1 MNSDRHRAANFC
13 NVPIREWQE
22 TAPSA
27 NFDARMTSKN
37 HPDDAC
43 FDRAG
48 LQRLG
53 IRRIGFCRYSGGS
66 FVPRHSA
73 EFSSVSSRWLAVSAA
88 MPWRRPASIFHPLSR
103 LRRERPARNLSPT
116 MMHMFILPL
125 SMAFAALQPLP
136 PDGALHSTF
145 PLTALSAVPA
155 LSRNCLIT
163 TRGRAA
169 ATIVAAS

>member
-1 MNSDRHRAANFC
+1 MFGNPHIADATTNSDHHRAAIFC

-53 IRRIGFCRYSGGS
+53 IRRVGFRRYSGGS

-73 EFSSVSSRWLAVSAA
+73 EFSPVSSRWLAVSAA
-88 MPWRRPASIFHPLSR
+88 MPPGGGRHRFSIHCHVC
-103 LRRERPARNLSPT
+103 AANG
-116 MMHMFILPL
+116 LPE
-125 SMAFAALQPLP
+125 
-136 PDGALHSTF
+136 T
-145 PLTALSAVPA
+145 
-155 LSRNCLIT
+155 
-163 TRGRAA
+163 
-169 ATIVAAS
+169 